1 MSKASTQRVGVY
13 PPSLCGQDNA
23 IYSMRT
29 SENTLRAKSGEHPF
43 PRGSVNKVKKTK
55 GRGFALQ
62 KASQPSE
69 MVAYLNVCGGR

>member
-13 PPSLCGQDNA
+13 PPSLCEQDNA

-29 SENTLRAKSGEHPF
+29 SKNTLRAKSGERPF